1 MRKILD
7 FIKYNNAFP
16 LIVSVVLLGTGAAF
30 ASSPELRQAVFAP
43 ADTGAPILPKKTDT
57 KQLAAE
63 DMKHFDLGLRIDAIT
78 EDAEAYHTAYSYQTL
93 AVSGG
98 AWQPVRKTGKMD
110 IPKKLLGK
118 RDLGTYLSE
127 QIGQVIDREVAYL
140 REAQASVRV
149 AAAPTASSRYAGLV
163 GQPVKKPAAGDA
175 ASVTETDSD
184 TSSASDASS
193 DTTDDQETVSQPTG
207 LSDAEIRAIIVEA
220 VAECLAVDT
229 SMPEPIVMPADT
241 VSPSDTTEE
250 TVAETPVA
258 VEATETP
265 IVSEPTEGE

>member
-16 LIVSVVLLGTGAAF
+16 LIVSVVLLCTGAAF

-57 KQLAAE
+57 KQLVAE

-78 EDAEAYHTAYSYQTL
+78 EDVEAYHAVYAYQTL
-93 AVSGG
+93 AVAGG

-118 RDLGTYLSE
+118 RDLGTYLAE

-140 REAQASVRV
+140 REAQAAVRV
-149 AAAPTASSRYAGLV
+149 AAAPAASSRYAGLV

-175 ASVTETDSD
+175 ASVTETD
-184 TSSASDASS
+184 TAASDAQS
-193 DTTDDQETVSQPTG
+193 DTTDGQETVSQPLG

-220 VAECLAVDT
+220 VAEFLAVDT
-229 SMPEPIVMPADT
+229 SMPEPIVVPADT
-241 VSPSDTTEE
+241 VSPSDTLEE
-250 TVAETPVA
+250 APIVP
-258 VEATETP
+258 EATETP

>member
-16 LIVSVVLLGTGAAF
+16 LIVAVVLLGTGAAF

-43 ADTGAPILPKKTDT
+43 ADTGAPVLPKKTDT
-57 KQLAAE
+57 KQLVAE
-63 DMKHFDLGLRIDAIT
+63 DMKRFDLGLRIDAIT
-78 EDAEAYHTAYSYQTL
+78 EDAEAYHAVYAYQTL
-93 AVSGG
+93 AVAGG

-118 RDLGTYLSE
+118 RDLGTYLAE

-140 REAQASVRV
+140 REAQAAVRV

-163 GQPVKKPAAGDA
+163 GQPVKKPAAGDT
-175 ASVTETDSD
+175 ASATETDADAS
-184 TSSASDASS
+184 TSNNSS
-193 DTTDDQETVSQPTG
+193 DTADDQETVSQPTG

-220 VAECLAVDT
+220 VAEFLAVDT
-229 SMPEPIVMPADT
+229 SMPEPIVVPADT

-250 TVAETPVA
+250 TVAETPIA
-258 VEATETP
+258 AEAAETP
-265 IVSEPTEGE
+265 TVSEPTEGE